1 MGKSFKKT
9 KIFGNTSSKSEK
21 EDKRI
26 CNRALR
32 SKVKQQIKYGDPEAP
47 FPTQEEVFAIWSMSK
62 DGKGYWKSASKK
74 DMRK

>member
-9 KIFGNTSSKSEK
+9 KIFGNTTSKSEK
-21 EDKRI
+21 EDKQI

-32 SKVKQQIKYGDPEAP
+32 SKVKRQPPHGDPEAY
-47 FPTQEEVFAIWSMSK
+47 FPTQEEVFPIWSMSK
-62 DGKGYWKSASKK
+62 DGKGYWKEAGRK